1 MKSWDFITALLKVDF
16 RSRGH
21 SFVPDFH
28 STFVQKSTFVDLTP
42 IPSYC
47 TKISF
52 IKAWRKGQPPR
63 SDCVVKL
70 STGTATA
77 KKDNSKSLASA
88 QSGTNYNS
96 SRATNKLLSC
106 KETPDTTSSPSGPKG
121 QNSDSP
127 RNQPDKSIERIE
139 VGVKVPA
146 VTPSVHESDIK
157 SELSELSSEI
167 SLSTAVVNE
176 VKKASTPETLTVKKV
191 SLPPLNYATDS
202 RLSSFSEEKSDRLKV
217 SQVPSTQTIRPVLE
231 SDLMVRAVPTPSPDA
246 RHAPPPAA
254 LPSVPQTPAIP
265 PLSPDPVAIR
275 HNNSLADF
283 AFSPVARVI
292 FVHSRAVSRG
302 QNSISNSN
310 AMVENLI
317 LRKNQV
323 Q

>member
-1 MKSWDFITALLKVDF
+1 MSQLLLK
-16 RSRGH
+16 SRL
-21 SFVPDFH
+21 S
-28 STFVQKSTFVDLTP
+28 STLSRVNPTVTRLYLGGGDLTP
-42 IPSYC
+42 SPSYC

-127 RNQPDKSIERIE
+127 RNQPDKSIASIE

-146 VTPSVHESDIK
+146 VTPSVHEPDIK

-176 VKKASTPETLTVKKV
+176 VKKASMPETLTVKKV

-217 SQVPSTQTIRPVLE
+217 SQVPSAQTIRPVQE

-246 RHAPPPAA
+246 RHAPPAA

-292 FVHSRAVSRG
+292 FVHSRAISRG